1 MTRQEIAMRQ
11 PRDSRCQGCQQ
22 QREAAGEPLLICRG
36 LLIGY
41 GGRALLPPIDAQI
54 CRGELWAVVGRNGA
68 GKTTFF
74 RTLLGL
80 QRPLGGEIL
89 HRVAPLA
96 LGYIPQ
102 RSQLDPLVP
111 LRGRDVVAMGV
122 ERGGSY
128 LRPLLSRRERRQ
140 VAEAIDEMGAQ
151 ELAGL
156 PFGELSEG
164 QKQRV
169 LMARLVA
176 GHPALAVLDEPTA
189 AMDEVA
195 ERETLELIQK
205 LQQDHGMA
213 VMIVSHHLPVVG
225 RFADRV
231 IFVDRDAQSVVA
243 GTAAEVFAHPAFR
256 ARYGVE
262 SSGEAYARG

>member
-1 MTRQEIAMRQ
+1 MTTRAPQE
-11 PRDSRCQGCQQ
+11 SRCQGCQR
-22 QREAAGEPLLICRG
+22 QRDAAGEPLLHCRR

-41 GGRALLPPIDAQI
+41 NGRPLLPPIDAQI

-68 GKTTFF
+68 GKTTYF

-80 QRPLGGEIL
+80 MPPLGGEIV
-89 HRVAPLA
+89 HCVSPLA

-111 LRGRDVVAMGV
+111 LRGWDVVAMGV

-128 LRPLLSRRERRQ
+128 LRPFLSREERRN
-140 VAEAIDEMGAQ
+140 VTRAIDEMGAQ
-151 ELAGL
+151 ELASVS
-156 PFGELSEG
+156 FGELSEG

-195 ERETLELIQK
+195 ERETLELIRR
-205 LQQDHGMA
+205 LQHDHGMS

-225 RFADRV
+225 QFADRV
-231 IFVDRDAQSVVA
+231 VFIDRDSQSVVA
-243 GTAAEVFAHPAFR
+243 GAAAEVFAHPAFR
-256 ARYGVE
+256 ARYGQE
-262 SSGEAYARG
+262 TGGAHAHS